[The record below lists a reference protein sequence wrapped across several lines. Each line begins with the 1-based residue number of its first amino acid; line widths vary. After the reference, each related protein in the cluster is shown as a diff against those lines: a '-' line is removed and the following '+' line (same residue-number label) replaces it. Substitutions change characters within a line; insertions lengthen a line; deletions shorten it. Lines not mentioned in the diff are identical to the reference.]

1 MRYRP
6 LRCPH
11 PGCPTPG
18 GGCFRYR
25 LHGRIRRACDGRSV
39 QRFRCGSCRRTFSVQ
54 SFRLDYRLRKPGLHL
69 QLMGLFASK
78 VTHRQSARILY
89 CTRRTVARRLEL
101 LGPHCRRFHRRMLA
115 RTRARGGLS
124 GPFQLDELETFE
136 HSRRLAPV
144 TLPVLIGRHSYFIV
158 DLESAALPC
167 RGGLSTRD
175 RKRKEER
182 EARFGRRR
190 SGSRRAV
197 SDCFKA
203 LAEVHTPLVPV
214 VVGTDRKS
222 TYPGILR
229 EHFGE
234 RVAHVRTSSKAKR
247 DYSNPLFPINHTL
260 AMTRDGISRLVR
272 RSWAASKLR
281 ERLEWHAWIWAA
293 WRNYVRAITNKAPKV
308 TAAMAAGVASR
319 KWSVAR
325 MCAWRILD

>member
-1 MRYRP
+1 VRYRP

-11 PGCPTPG
+11 PGCPAPCG
-18 GGCFRYR
+18 ECFRFR
-25 LHGRIRRACDGRSV
+25 RHGHFSRQCDGRTV

-54 SFRLDYRLRKPGLHL
+54 SFRLDYRLRKPRLHL

-78 VTHRQSARILY
+78 VTHRQSGRILH

-101 LGPHCRRFHRRMLA
+101 LGLHCRRFHRRMLA
-115 RTRARGGLS
+115 RASARGGI
-124 GPFQLDELETFE
+124 GGTFQLDELETFE

-144 TLPVLIGRHSYFIV
+144 TLPVLIGRRSYFIV

-167 RGGLSTRD
+167 RGGLSKAD

-190 SGSRRAV
+190 SGSRSAV
-197 SDCFKA
+197 SNCFRT
-203 LAEVHTPLVPV
+203 LAVVHRPESPV
-214 VVGTDRKS
+214 VVETDRKA

-234 RVAHVRTSSKAKR
+234 RVIHQRTSSRAKR

-260 AMTRDGISRLVR
+260 AMTRDGVSRLVR
-272 RSWAASKLR
+272 RTWAASKLR

-293 WRNYVRAITNKAPKV
+293 WRNYVRAITNNAPRV
-308 TAAMAAGVASR
+308 TPAMAAGVAGKR
-319 KWSVAR
+319 WNVAG